1 MEGYNMKRLEL
12 VLLCILCLLALSG
25 CTPTEVQDA
34 KQQVELLQYEATKL
48 QNQNDVLRTERQ
60 ELRDE
65 IALLEGLRD
74 DTISQSDVAYII
86 TLSIRQSHYTLDME
100 QWLKDAINETELTIP
115 VSQEFYYS
123 VEVGDVINNDFR
135 YGSFL
140 IYNSFGSW
148 KVSVKSKQILTATGS
163 SAN

>member
-1 MEGYNMKRLEL
+1 MKRLEL

>member
-1 MEGYNMKRLEL
+1 MKRLGL
-12 VLLCILCLLALSG
+12 ALLCILCLLALSG
-25 CTPTEVQDA
+25 CIPTEVQDA
-34 KQQVELLQYEATKL
+34 EQQVELLQYEATKL
-48 QNQNDVLRTERQ
+48 QNQNDALRTERQ

-123 VEVGDVINNDFR
+123 VEVGDVLNNNFR

-148 KVSVKSKQILTATGS
+148 KVSVKSKQILTATSS

>member
-1 MEGYNMKRLEL
+1 MKRLEL
-12 VLLCILCLLALSG
+12 ILLCVLCLLVLSG
-25 CTPTEVQDA
+25 CVPTEVQDA
-34 KQQVELLQYEATKL
+34 EQQVELLQYEASKL
-48 QNQNDVLRTERQ
+48 QGQIDNLRAERQ

-65 IALLEGLRD
+65 VALLEGLRD
-74 DTISQSDVAYII
+74 STISQGDVAYII
-86 TLSIRQSHYTLDME
+86 TLSICQSHYTLDME

-123 VEVGDVINNDFR
+123 VEVGDILNNNFR

-148 KVSVKSKQILTATGS
+148 RVSVKSKQILTATGS
-163 SAN
+163 SSG

>member
-34 KQQVELLQYEATKL
+34 KQQVELLQYEANKL
-48 QNQNDVLRTERQ
+48 QEQNTALRAERQ
-60 ELRDE
+60 ELKDE

-74 DTISQSDVAYII
+74 DTISHSDVAYII